1 MSDANLTLLTR
12 YKEISFGVNNGTPS
26 GQKVRITS
34 ESFNFNRTY
43 SRSEE
48 IRDDR
53 IPADSIH
60 VGQQSGGG
68 FAFELS
74 YASQHDEIEAAMY
87 SAWQN
92 APALENDTADSTIT
106 QVTDLSDTFTVAS
119 GGTAFKANHLI
130 KTTGFTNAA
139 NNSVLKVASSTA
151 TTVVVTT
158 SSLTDEAAPPSG
170 ARIKVVGFQGNS
182 GDITATA
189 TGLASTS
196 LNFTTLGLVP
206 GQWIKIG
213 GTAAA
218 SQFATTALNTYVRVK
233 AIAAN
238 ALTLDN
244 LPSAWA
250 TDTGASKEIKV
261 WFGDYVRPGKTQT
274 SFTYEKS
281 NQGHSVI
288 EYEQYIGVVPG
299 TMQLTFEVGR
309 PVTGS
314 FEFLGKDATI
324 EASPLDAT
332 PSDAPI
338 TEVMNATNDL
348 ALLAID
354 GGDLVSGFNKP
365 QRLSLT
371 LNNNQRAN
379 EAMGTRG
386 LVKIGVGE
394 AEVSGDIR
402 CYFDNQD
409 IKKKFIANQ
418 ESSVTMVAVKEGQ
431 AMVFNLPNIRF
442 ENVDTAAP
450 GKNQDQFQNIQFFA
464 EKDDAVSGTH
474 FQIDRLEYYE

>member
-12 YKEISFGVNNGTPS
+12 YKETAFGVNAETPS

-92 APALENDTADSTIT
+92 APFKDNSETAGSIT
-106 QVTDLSDTFTVAS
+106 AVTNASDTFTVNS
-119 GGTAFKANHLI
+119 GGTSFVANHLI
-130 KTTGFTNAA
+130 KTTNFEDDA
-139 NNSVLKVASSTA
+139 NNSVFKVASSTA
-151 TTVVVTT
+151 TTVVVATA
-158 SSLTDEAAPPSG
+158 SLTDDVSVATD
-170 ARIKVVGFQGNS
+170 ARIKVVGFQGDS

-189 TGLASTS
+189 TGLASTT
-196 LNFTTLGLVP
+196 LDFTTLGLVA

-218 SQFATTALNTYVRVK
+218 SQFATTVLNTYVRVK

-250 TDTGASKEIKV
+250 IDTGASKEIKV
-261 WFGDYVRPGKTQT
+261 WFGDYVRPGKTQS

-281 NQGHSVI
+281 NQGHDPV

-324 EASPLDAT
+324 EENPLDAT
-332 PSDAPI
+332 PENAPT

-409 IKKKFIANQ
+409 IKKKFIANE

-431 AMVFNLPNIRF
+431 AMVFSLPNIRF